1 MEAWL
6 RNVGLS
12 CDVSTNEALADQI
25 KQGAINAILPTRL
38 LPQLILHPSHQA
50 TNNKTDNLVDAS
62 RSDRVRLRSM
72 NLAGL
77 NLLSHLERICPA
89 NDRKSMLSLLSCVIS
104 FLEPQEAWSSPETA
118 ELANAFIGR
127 ILNEF
132 EYKQQKI
139 QFAIIGLLED
149 HVKPQFAMS
158 KSSALT
164 WQGRKAIYMAT
175 DNQTYSDDEAQ
186 LKPWKFDHVYIVTV
200 LQWIMENL
208 DVRIFDAWKIS
219 SSSR

>member
-1 MEAWL
+1 MVE
-6 RNVGLS
+6 
-12 CDVSTNEALADQI
+12 QI
-25 KQGAINAILPTRL
+25 KQVAINAIIPTRL
-38 LPQLILHPSHQA
+38 LPQLILQPSHQS
-50 TNNKTDNLVDAS
+50 TNNKADNIVDAS
-62 RSDRVRLRSM
+62 PSDRVRLRSM

-77 NLLSHLERICPA
+77 HLLSHLERICPA
-89 NDRKSMLSLLSCVIS
+89 YDRKSTLSLLSCVIS
-104 FLEPQEAWSSPETA
+104 FLEPQEAWSSPEIA

-127 ILNEF
+127 TLDDF
-132 EYKQQKI
+132 ECRQQKI

-164 WQGRKAIYMAT
+164 GQGRKAIYPAT

-186 LKPWKFDHVYIVTV
+186 IKPWKFDHVYIVTV

-219 SSSR
+219 SASR